1 MVQAQS
7 SSCGSSPTKL
17 LEDLAI
23 LRSQCVGSVGA
34 KRRLQNPIHGA
45 PTSASETMVF
55 QTTQSAREKGSSGE
69 GAGSLEEKTC
79 H

>member
-1 MVQAQS
+1 M
-7 SSCGSSPTKL
+7 
-17 LEDLAI
+17 
-23 LRSQCVGSVGA
+23 GSVGA

-79 H
+79 HRARTTRHTRLLQPHLSCSQGRGGEERS